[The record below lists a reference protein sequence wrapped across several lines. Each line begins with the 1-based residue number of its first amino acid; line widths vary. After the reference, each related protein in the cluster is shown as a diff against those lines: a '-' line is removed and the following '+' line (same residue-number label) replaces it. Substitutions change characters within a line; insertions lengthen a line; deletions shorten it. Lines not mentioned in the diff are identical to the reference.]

1 MIVKWNCKKIW
12 GITVVIKKKVINK
25 KAKIVMITMYK
36 NEASVIRRMLD
47 SCLSYVDYYIL
58 QNNGLTDGT
67 DEIVKNF
74 LSTNQLAGEIY
85 YVEEGKEIINDER
98 VELGEKI

>member
-1 MIVKWNCKKIW
+1 
-12 GITVVIKKKVINK
+12 
-25 KAKIVMITMYK
+25 MITMYK

-58 QNNGLTDGT
+58 QNNGSTDGT
-67 DEIVKNF
+67 DEIVKDF